1 MAEELYKIVA
11 HATNVS
17 LVGAHIHLLA
27 EKTECVNSLKIGN
40 SIKFMTVIK
49 SHGVVCFDCTCDEYM
64 V

>member
-1 MAEELYKIVA
+1 MAEELYRIVA

-27 EKTECVNSLKIGN
+27 EKTEGVNSLEIDSSVKI
-40 SIKFMTVIK
+40 MTVIK
-49 SHGVVCFDCTCDEYM
+49 NHGVVCFDCTCDEYM